1 MPIVI
6 IVNIFFVVI
15 VEATWN

>member
-1 MPIVI
+1 VI